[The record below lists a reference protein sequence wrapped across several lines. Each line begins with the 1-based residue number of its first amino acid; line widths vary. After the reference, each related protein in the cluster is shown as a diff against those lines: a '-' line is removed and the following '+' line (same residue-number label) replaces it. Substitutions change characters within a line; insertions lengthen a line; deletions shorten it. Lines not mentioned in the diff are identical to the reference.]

1 MADIVGMVLAQQ
13 FDVNAIANRQ
23 YVGML
28 IQKEEMGL
36 EERRTALVVSIGES
50 ISVEEA
56 KGPKANQATIAA
68 LKAQQTRV
76 ANPKA
81 PFNA

>member
-1 MADIVGMVLAQQ
+1 MADIVGMVLSQQ
-13 FDVNAIANRQ
+13 FDTNAIANRQ

-28 IQKEEMGL
+28 IQKEEMTVEQMRKQL
-36 EERRTALVVSIGES
+36 IVEIGES

-56 KGPKANQATIAA
+56 KGDKANQATIAA

-76 ANPKA
+76 GLGPKTFGA
-81 PFNA
+81 